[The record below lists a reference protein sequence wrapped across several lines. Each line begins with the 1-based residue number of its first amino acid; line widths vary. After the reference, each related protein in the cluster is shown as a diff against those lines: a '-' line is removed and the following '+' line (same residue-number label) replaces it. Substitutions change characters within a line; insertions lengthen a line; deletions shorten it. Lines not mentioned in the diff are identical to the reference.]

1 MAPGQ
6 AAIGSWNSMAAMG
19 IAESVCRLSLGMGL
33 THCRGIFLFAHGAW
47 ALSTKAINNNLK
59 YYYCR
64 RKFIYNNTIIFNKML
79 KNCIIYKKIGRA
91 HV

>member
-1 MAPGQ
+1 VAMGGECPSGWLGWAGRCGSVMAPGQ

-47 ALSTKAINNNLK
+47 ALSTKTINNNLK
-59 YYYCR
+59 YYYR
-64 RKFIYNNTIIFNKML
+64 R
-79 KNCIIYKKIGRA
+79 C
-91 HV
+91 